1 VEDTEFALSFQD
13 FYQPDLQSSDG
24 DRSVLDE
31 TERKFGVALVKVLVK
46 SDLLAFDEVWDR
58 IRKIGVAK
66 ERRPRTGME
75 FSQ

>member
-1 VEDTEFALSFQD
+1 
-13 FYQPDLQSSDG
+13 
-24 DRSVLDE
+24 LDE